1 MRRNISKKCR
11 KGRCLNMKKMQTEV
25 ISRQSE
31 ENEIV
36 TNKLCSSREDG
47 VNKMYSSEDDHTC

>member
-1 MRRNISKKCR
+1 
-11 KGRCLNMKKMQTEV
+11 MKKMQTEV